1 MPLAPTPRSA
11 ERLRERRI
19 FRDVPEVL
27 SSRRRPLVHRA
38 PGPARPPPSSR
49 AGRPSAPAG
58 DTLIAAPTG
67 SGKTLAAF
75 LIALDLLLRES
86 LAGDLP
92 EETRVVY
99 VSPLKALS
107 ADIHRNL
114 AEPRREIRRLAEEM
128 GLGTPQITAAVR
140 SGDTPAA
147 ERAAMLRTPP
157 HILVTT
163 PESLY
168 LLLTARAEPGDA
180 AHGAHGHRGRD
191 PRGAR
196 VAARRAPGAA
206 VWSDWSTSRAGR
218 SSGSGCRRRWSR
230 SRRWQIGWW
239 GRRYGATASRGGSDR
254 PIDHRTRGTAASSTS
269 ASSFRSP
276 RSRP

>member
-1 MPLAPTPRSA
+1 MPLYDFHPVVARWFSDASASRPPRSA
-11 ERLRERRI
+11 RLGRH
-19 FRDVPEVL
+19 P
-27 SSRRRPLVHRA
+27 
-38 PGPARPPPSSR
+38 
-49 AGRPSAPAG
+49 AGR

-75 LIALDLLLRES
+75 LIAIDQLLRES
-86 LAGDLP
+86 LSGTLP

-128 GLGTPQITAAVR
+128 GLGTPRITAAVR

-147 ERAAMLRTPP
+147 ERAAMLKTPP

-180 AHGAHGHRGRD
+180 PHRPHGDRGRD

-196 VAARRAPGAA
+196 VAARRAPGAEPGA
-206 VWSDWSTSRAGR
+206 AGARGPAAGAADRPVGDDGADRGGGGLAGR
-218 SSGSGCRRRWSR
+218 QRRRRDAARARSSTRATAARSTWRSSCPARR
-230 SRRWQIGWW
+230 SRRSCRARSGTRSTTGWP
-239 GRRYGATASRGGSDR
+239 S
-254 PIDHRTRGTAASSTS
+254 
-269 ASSFRSP
+269 
-276 RSRP
+276 